1 MICMD
6 IHVYITKGEENQ
18 RGQGT
23 TFQTLSFIFMQFKL
37 GTSNHIH
44 QAIPFSAAKDWLQHC
59 KTAGFLVSY
68 YKET

>member
-1 MICMD
+1 MD

-44 QAIPFSAAKDWLQHC
+44 QAIPFSAAKDCLQHC